1 MSYNI
6 YSFFYYN
13 NINFLM
19 KGWFL
24 IKKLMYLLIL
34 GIIITPIYIIQ
45 KASNTNLEK
54 DDTNIKQETSNLGN
68 GNRNSTENVA
78 SEVEPIFSYSPIPDS
93 IKNKMLGLSIP
104 KSQPISFDSLSY
116 LRLTYYGF
124 DENTHVGEMIVN
136 KDIAPDVVDSFKEVY
151 YKKYPIEKI
160 KLIDE
165 YNADDE
171 LSMADNNT
179 SSFAYRTIKGTNVIS
194 NHGKGLAIDIN
205 PLQNPHVVGN
215 TASPKEGETYIDRSN
230 VRKGIIIEGD
240 DLYNAF
246 VSRGFSWGGHWK
258 NPDYQH
264 FERKL

>member
-1 MSYNI
+1 M
-6 YSFFYYN
+6 
-13 NINFLM
+13 
-19 KGWFL
+19 
-24 IKKLMYLLIL
+24 IL
-34 GIIITPIYIIQ
+34 AVVIAPIYIIQ
-45 KASNTNLEK
+45 NISSSNLEK
-54 DDTNIKQETSNLGN
+54 NDTPIKRETSNLDN
-68 GNRNSTENVA
+68 ENKNSTEDFTL
-78 SEVEPIFSYSPIPDS
+78 EVEPVFSYSPIPDN
-93 IKNKMLGLSIP
+93 IKSKMLGLSMP
-104 KSQPISFDSLSY
+104 KSEPISFDDLSY

-124 DENTHVGEMIVN
+124 DGDTHVGEMVVN
-136 KDIAPDVVDSFKEVY
+136 KDIASDVVDAFKEVY

-160 KLIDE
+160 RLIDE

-215 TASPKEGETYIDRSN
+215 TASPKEGADYIDRSN
-230 VRKGIIIEGD
+230 IRKGMITEGD

-246 VSRGFSWGGHWK
+246 TRRGFSWGGHWK

-264 FERKL
+264 FEKKL